1 MISQNFLHA
10 VRDYQ
15 YLVDQGYLPRNIL
28 DLVGNR
34 HELKAVARSMLY
46 RGIFSE
52 ISCQKRSGK
61 MVKSNELSKN
71 DNLIVDGL
79 NVIITIAS
87 YLQGLPVFIATD
99 GLVRDASNV
108 RAKIQTLNKLTEATR
123 LLKKYLP
130 VLNIQNIEIYLDSQ
144 VESSMEISIIL
155 KEIDFTEGAN
165 VFIKLQKDVDRSLI
179 ESSNGIVC
187 TSDTGIIDK
196 TDNRIF
202 DLASAI
208 IYHYYNPQI
217 LDLGQLG

>member
-34 HELKAVARSMLY
+34 HELKAVERSMLY

-130 VLNIQNIEIYLDSQ
+130 VLNIQNIEIYLNSQ

-208 IYHYYNPQI
+208 IYHHYNPQI